1 MAGVA
6 KKHLCCVFFFVVFVG
21 GFWMDREDR
30 VDGSPTVDGRNPANQ
45 LIW

>member
-6 KKHLCCVFFFVVFVG
+6 KKHLCCAFFCG
-21 GFWMDREDR
+21 LWMDSEDH